1 MSYTVNKL
9 AKLSGVSP
17 RTLRHYDDIGL
28 LKPAF
33 HGDNKYRYYE
43 ENQILLL
50 QQILFFRELG
60 FPLSDIKRILNSDDF
75 NQLESLKTHKATLQS
90 KLDRTES
97 MIKTIDKT
105 ILHLKGK
112 LTMNV
117 EEFFDPIRLR
127 DSEIQQEYE
136 NYLVEKGI
144 LSQAEMDESWEK
156 IKNWTKADWDKF
168 KGDGDIFYRKMVDAM
183 QSQYTP
189 ASSEVQQLVHQH
201 YLLIKP
207 LWLFDQQSYIKLA
220 ESYREDLNFKKFCAL
235 YDPKL
240 LEFLVESMITYAEQT
255 L

>member
-43 ENQILLL
+43 EKQILLL

-60 FPLSDIKRILNSDDF
+60 FPLSDIKRVLNSDDF
-75 NQLESLKTHKATLQS
+75 NQLESLKTHKATLKS
-90 KLDRTES
+90 KLERTES

-156 IKNWTKADWDKF
+156 IKNWTEADWGKF

-183 QSQYTP
+183 QNQHTP
-189 ASSEVQQLVHQH
+189 TSSEVQQLVHQH

-207 LWLFDQQSYIKLA
+207 LWLFDKQSYIKLA

-240 LEFLVESMITYAEQT
+240 LEFLVESMISYAEQT